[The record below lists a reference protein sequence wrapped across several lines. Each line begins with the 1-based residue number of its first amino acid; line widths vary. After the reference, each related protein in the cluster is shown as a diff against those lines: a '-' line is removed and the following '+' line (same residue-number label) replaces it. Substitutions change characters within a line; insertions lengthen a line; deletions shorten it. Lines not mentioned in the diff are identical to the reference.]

1 MNPPI
6 LPTSFWF
13 TLIQDTMANKRD
25 YVELGKSCAG
35 VCEALSRSLNGDKLD
50 SLSQPVVGAIEQL
63 TT

>member
-1 MNPPI
+1 
-6 LPTSFWF
+6 
-13 TLIQDTMANKRD
+13 MANKRD

-50 SLSQPVVGAIEQL
+50 SLSQPVVGAIELL

>member
-35 VCEALSRSLNGDKLD
+35 VCEALNRSLNRRRLD
-50 SLSQPVVGAIEQL
+50 GLSQSVIGAIEQL